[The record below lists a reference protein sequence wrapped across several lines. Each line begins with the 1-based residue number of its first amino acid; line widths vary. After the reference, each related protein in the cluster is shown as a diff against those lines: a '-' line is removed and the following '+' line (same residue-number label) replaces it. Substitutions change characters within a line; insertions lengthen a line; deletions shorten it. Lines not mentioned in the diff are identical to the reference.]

1 MVDFVTSNTHQSVP
15 ATGQQVLLLAA
26 YSGTA
31 AVTGATSA
39 RVGSIAKAIQITL
52 SNVTSVGAAAI
63 TVQAT
68 NDPLAVSSPSTATW
82 TTLTNIVSTS
92 TTQATF
98 TTLYTDTTPWN
109 YYRANTGANASTN
122 TMTVVLSF

>member
-39 RVGSIAKAIQITL
+39 KVGSIAKAIQITL
-52 SNVTSVGAAAI
+52 SNITSVGAAAI
-63 TVQAT
+63 TLQAT
-68 NDPLAVSSPSTATW
+68 NDVLALTTPASATW

-98 TTLYTDTTPWN
+98 TTLYTDTTPWS
-109 YYRANTGANASTN
+109 YYRVNTGANASTN